1 MNTNNEDIKK
11 QIFVSPEELAHI
23 GEGALAYIRE
33 IDSEDVAKML
43 GHRIVVPAGSKL
55 FCLFNANGAPISI
68 SGTHAA
74 AVGSALEHELL
85 PISVH

>member
-11 QIFVSPEELAHI
+11 LATISPEELAHI

-33 IDSEDVAKML
+33 IDGKDAIKML
-43 GHRIVVPAGSKL
+43 GKRAAVPADAKL
-55 FCLFNANGAPISI
+55 FCLFNANGSPISI

-74 AVGSALEHELL
+74 AIGSA
-85 PISVH
+85 